1 MDYATL
7 AVVALLVAASA
18 CWPLLRAAGKRR
30 KGLKSQA
37 LQLPERY
44 RPRYQK
50 SLAWDPL
57 SFPLAISSGY
67 ALCRDADTAR
77 SFWRAQADSALGCAN
92 DVRRTQVRSGPERS
106 FAQVAFAAPVP
117 ASQLLLLEAAR
128 VLGLTLRAAE
138 EDRDWQHS
146 LVAAARSRA

>member
-77 SFWRAQADSALGCAN
+77 PFWRAQADSALGCAN

-146 LVAAARSRA
+146 LVAAARSRT

>member
-1 MDYATL
+1 MDYAAR

-77 SFWRAQADSALGCAN
+77 SFWRAQPDSALDCAH
-92 DVRRTQVRSGPERS
+92 DVHRTQVRSGPEGS

-117 ASQLLLLEAAR
+117 ASQLLLLDVAR

-146 LVAAARSRA
+146 LVAAARSRT

>member
-1 MDYATL
+1 MDYAAL
-7 AVVALLVAASA
+7 AVIDLLVAASA
-18 CWPLLRAAGKRR
+18 CWPFAQGIGQAPQGVEGTGSAAARR
-30 KGLKSQA
+30 H
-37 LQLPERY
+37 

-50 SLAWDPL
+50 ALAWDPL
-57 SFPLAISSGY
+57 AFPLAISSGY

-77 SFWRAQADSALGCAN
+77 SFWRAQPDSALGCAH
-92 DVRRTQVRSGPERS
+92 DVHRTQVRSGPEGS

-146 LVAAARSRA
+146 LVAAARSRT